1 MTSSRTRRNLTPQR
15 LAVVIVIGLLAGFLA
30 GLFGVGGGMI
40 IVPSLLIVLDMSQRQ
55 AAATSLSAIIVTAA
69 AGSITYAFNGN
80 LSVPAMLYVSI
91 GALIGAQLGTWLL
104 RIIPE
109 PVLPWIFVFFV
120 VGIIII
126 QQFQI
131 PQRQSFLDFTLASA
145 TGMITVGL
153 VSGVFA
159 GLIGVGG
166 GGIIVPGLEIVVG
179 AGDLIARGTSLLA
192 MIPTALSGTFSS
204 FRHGLVDLPVGIII
218 GCAAVSSTPVGAWVA
233 QSVSPRTGNYLFSLF
248 LIVMAVST
256 ILKARARR
264 NKKTSNNE

>member
-109 PVLPWIFVFFV
+109 PVLPWIFVFFCCWNYYHSAV
-120 VGIIII
+120 SDSPTPIIFRLHTGICYRNDNSRISFWSFCRFNWSWRWRNNCSWIGNRSRRWRLNCPWHI
-126 QQFQI
+126 ATSDDSNCTVRDFQQF
-131 PQRQSFLDFTLASA
+131 PPWSSRSAGRNHHRLRRRFLNASR
-145 TGMITVGL
+145 GL
-153 VSGVFA
+153 GGAIRFSPNRELSVQ
-159 GLIGVGG
+159 LISHSDGSEHH
-166 GGIIVPGLEIVVG
+166 PK
-179 AGDLIARGTSLLA
+179 GT
-192 MIPTALSGTFSS
+192 
-204 FRHGLVDLPVGIII
+204 
-218 GCAAVSSTPVGAWVA
+218 C
-233 QSVSPRTGNYLFSLF
+233 SP
-248 LIVMAVST
+248 
-256 ILKARARR
+256 
-264 NKKTSNNE
+264 E